1 MTKRTLALRRE
12 PLTELTP
19 EQLSGVVAG
28 ARDEATRPCPDH
40 TYHCVT
46 GAAICETRIVCV

>member
-1 MTKRTLALRRE
+1 MTKRTLVLRRE

-19 EQLSGVVAG
+19 EELTGVVAG
-28 ARDEATRPCPDH
+28 AGGTKPCPDY

-46 GAAICETRIVCV
+46 GTAICETMIVCA